1 MSAHQQAALILASP
15 SPHVLNGNRD
25 EAVLFLFIIPLWV
38 KGVGASGCDPSPLLS
53 VRNQLLSEKAW
64 TFELYSHTFTW
75 GGGKCLLL
83 NSPIWDWREIGMLNE
98 QEGVWWSVL
107 QLCESCVCVCVCVCV
122 CACACACACVC
133 VCVRLRMHVTA
144 HACMRVTDQGSEIEK
159 KRHPECEMCNPISYD
174 NNERSIP
181 NLLLL
186 KTPVWEAHLTLYFPK
201 PFSSYGGIFCVFGPV
216 LLRL

>member
-1 MSAHQQAALILASP
+1 MSLMATEMKPSFFYLLSPFEWRAWEPAGVTPAPSSLSVISCYQKKLEPSNFTLTP
-15 SPHVLNGNRD
+15 SPGG
-25 EAVLFLFIIPLWV
+25 EANASCWIPPSGIEGKLACWTSR
-38 KGVGASGCDPSPLLS
+38 KGFGGLS
-53 VRNQLLSEKAW
+53 FNCVR
-64 TFELYSHTFTW
+64 
-75 GGGKCLLL
+75 
-83 NSPIWDWREIGMLNE
+83 
-98 QEGVWWSVL
+98 V
-107 QLCESCVCVCVCVCV
+107 VCVCVCVCV